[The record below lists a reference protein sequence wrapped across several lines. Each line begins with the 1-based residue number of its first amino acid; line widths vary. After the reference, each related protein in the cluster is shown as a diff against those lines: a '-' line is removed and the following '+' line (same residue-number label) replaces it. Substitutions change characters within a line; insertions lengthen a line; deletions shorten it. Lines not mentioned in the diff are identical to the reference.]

1 MEGKKRSWFFK
12 RLQKKESS
20 IGSGRLKF
28 LWSAAFKW
36 KRLTNLPASFMDN
49 VVFKVVSAFEAIL
62 LVLSVSFFYL
72 CCGCKF

>member
-1 MEGKKRSWFFK
+1 MGNKKRWNMFK
-12 RLQKKESS
+12 RLRKETSS
-20 IGSGRLKF
+20 SLLRLKF
-28 LWSAAFKW
+28 LWYAFKS
-36 KRLTNLPASFMDN
+36 KKLTNLPVSFMDN